1 MKMQEVRVMA
11 KALGINS
18 FGRKKVDLIREIQ
31 LVEGN
36 FDCFGTAEG
45 FCDQQDCRFRALCLG
60 EPGA

>member
-18 FGRKKVDLIREIQ
+18 FGRKKIDLIREIQ
-31 LVEGN
+31 LAEGN

-45 FCDQQDCRFRALCLG
+45 FCDQQDCRFRALCLS
-60 EPGA
+60 ETGA